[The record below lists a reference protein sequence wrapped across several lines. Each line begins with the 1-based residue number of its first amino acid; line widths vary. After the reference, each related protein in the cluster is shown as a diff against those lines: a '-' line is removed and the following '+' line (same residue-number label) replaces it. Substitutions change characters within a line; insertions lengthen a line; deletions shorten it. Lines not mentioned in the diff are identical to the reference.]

1 MLRIRAMQ
9 NNPLNPDLLLAS
21 YDYDLPEASI
31 ADRPV
36 AGRQNSKLLVYR
48 VKTDSVEHRHYF
60 DLPDILDPKDHLVL
74 NESKVFPCRLIGV
87 KPTGGRCEVFILSL
101 IKTKNSYP
109 ALIKTSGK
117 KHIGD
122 RFIFG
127 GLIATLSNISDD
139 GSFYVEFNMSDEKLL
154 ETLEKIGK
162 IPIPPYIRGG
172 VADEKDLE
180 DYQTVYAGTMGS
192 VAAPTAGL
200 HFTPELFEGLKVKG
214 IDKSFVTLHV
224 GAGTFKPVSTQNILE
239 HSMHEEFY
247 SIDEEALKSIRAHQ
261 GNIIAVG
268 TTSLRVLES
277 QSDDRGFIKET
288 DGFQA
293 TDIFLYPGKKVHS
306 IKGLITNFHLPKS
319 TLLML
324 VSSLIGR
331 EKALEL
337 YKIAIENDYRFFSY
351 GDGMII
357 IRD

>member
-1 MLRIRAMQ
+1 MQ
-9 NNPLNPDLLLAS
+9 NNLTNPDLLLAS
-21 YDYDLPEASI
+21 YDYNLPDRLI

-36 AGRQNSKLLVYR
+36 QGRQNSKLLVYR
-48 VKTDSVEHRHYF
+48 MKDSSIEHRNYY
-60 DLPDILDPKDHLVL
+60 DLPDILNQDDHLVL

-87 KPTGGRCEVFILSL
+87 KPTGGKCEVFILSL
-101 IKTKNSYP
+101 IKIKNSYP

-117 KHIGD
+117 KHVGD
-122 RFIFG
+122 TFIFG
-127 GLIATLSNISDD
+127 ELTASIVEIADD
-139 GSFYVEFNMSDEKLL
+139 GTFYVQFNTSDEKLL
-154 ETLEKIGK
+154 ESLESVGK

-172 VADEKDLE
+172 VADERDIE

-200 HFTPELFEGLKVKG
+200 HFTSELFDRLEDRG
-214 IDKSFVTLHV
+214 IKKSFVTLHV
-224 GAGTFKPVSTQNILE
+224 GAGTFKPVSTDSILE

-247 SIDEEALKSIRAHQ
+247 TIEEGNLKSIRKHQ
-261 GNIIAVG
+261 GKLIAVG

-277 QSDDRGFIKET
+277 QSDENGYIKET
-288 DGFQA
+288 DGFES
-293 TDIFLYPGKKVHS
+293 TDIFLYPGVKINS

-324 VSSLIGR
+324 VSSIVGR
-331 EKALEL
+331 QKALEL